1 MERIA
6 QLRAPESAMAKQ
18 VILSIGQ
25 NVQLRIKVAS
35 KKNRDQN
42 IGQAASLEG
51 LSPPRHR

>member
-25 NVQLRIKVAS
+25 NELKFKVAS
-35 KKNRDQN
+35 KKNRYQN
-42 IGQAASLEG
+42 VGQSASVDG
-51 LSPPRHR
+51 QSPPRHR